1 MLQRNISTMVES
13 TKKHQKVMV
22 YFEHDDGKRT
32 PLKYIRI
39 GSTTYKFY
47 YEPTGVILK
56 REWQDLEHRNN

>member
-1 MLQRNISTMVES
+1 
-13 TKKHQKVMV
+13 MV

-32 PLKYIRI
+32 PLKHIRI

-56 REWQDLEHRNN
+56 REWENLEHRSN